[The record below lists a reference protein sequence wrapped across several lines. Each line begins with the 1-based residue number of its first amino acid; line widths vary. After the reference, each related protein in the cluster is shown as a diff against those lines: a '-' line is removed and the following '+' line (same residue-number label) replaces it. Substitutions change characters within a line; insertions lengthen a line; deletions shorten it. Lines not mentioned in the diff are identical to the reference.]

1 MTNSIREV
9 IRKLVEEN
17 SSKGVEF
24 VVVKVEDTYANIE
37 PDKIYVDQDNYA
49 VIEGEVLVKASTP
62 DVSEEEPV
70 EEEIL
75 EKEVG
80 SLKEDSI
87 REEEEVESTE
97 SEEPQDSQE
106 PVSENSEEPQET
118 ESEGDVTEEE
128 DVESLKEV

>member
-37 PDKIYVDQDNYA
+37 PDKIYVDQNNYA

-62 DVSEEEPV
+62 DVSEKEPA
-70 EEEIL
+70 EEEFL
-75 EKEVG
+75 EKEVE
-80 SLKEDSI
+80 SPEEDSI
-87 REEEEVESTE
+87 KEDGEGEEEKEAESTE
-97 SEEPQDSQE
+97 SD
-106 PVSENSEEPQET
+106 EPQET
-118 ESEGDVTEEE
+118 ESEGGVTEE

>member
-37 PDKIYVDQDNYA
+37 PDKIYVDQNNYA
-49 VIEGEVLVKASTP
+49 VITGEVYVIKESAP
-62 DVSEEEPV
+62 IEEEV
-70 EEEIL
+70 TEEKAL
-75 EKEVG
+75 EKEEAEPI
-80 SLKEDSI
+80 KEDSP
-87 REEEEVESTE
+87 EEEVTSAE
-97 SEEPQDSQE
+97 SEEQEPKDSQE
-106 PVSENSEEPQET
+106 SVSEDPQET
-118 ESEGDVTEEE
+118 ESEGDVTE